1 MNVLAQVFGSIALFL
16 LVISY
21 QQVIRKKFLFIQIFS
36 NVFYSLQY
44 FVLNAYSAVM
54 TTFVTI
60 VELFIFHNDAEKNK
74 KTSIFILL
82 IIEFLLIII
91 GIFTYNGIYSLIPIF
106 VACIFTYGNFQSNLK
121 ITYFIGIVAAIL
133 WITYNFIVGA
143 YVSLLG
149 NLFEFLASLTGFI
162 RVFKVSNLDN

>member
-21 QQVIRKKFLFIQIFS
+21 QQVIRKKFLFLQIFS

-60 VELFIFHNDAEKNK
+60 VELSIFHNDAEKNK

-133 WITYNFIVGA
+133 WIAYNFIVGA

-162 RVFKVSNLDN
+162 RIFKVSN